1 MFLFFRVKTQLQY
14 TEDSEPVIYWWCA
27 VQWANRNKLKV
38 QTSKTGK
45 QRKELKLKSG
55 SLWQGGGDSLHW
67 LSVKYPDTD
76 GGYPWI
82 IPLNTSGEEALTT
95 APGSMFQSRIVR
107 EKKNKSD
114 KSGEH
119 PIRLCVAMHL
129 IILCDYFC
137 FVTLF
142 ILTFLLLTARNQHVI
157 TFVSRMW
164 FTLTWD
170 TLSLTSPVTTKNNH
184 NLLNV
189 IR

>member
-1 MFLFFRVKTQLQY
+1 VAPYGR
-14 TEDSEPVIYWWCA
+14 
-27 VQWANRNKLKV
+27 
-38 QTSKTGK
+38 
-45 QRKELKLKSG
+45 
-55 SLWQGGGDSLHW
+55 GGGDSLHW

-157 TFVSRMW
+157 TFVSRYVIHAHVGHA
-164 FTLTWD
+164 
-170 TLSLTSPVTTKNNH
+170 VTNESCNNKEQP
-184 NLLNV
+184 
-189 IR
+189 